1 MEVSKCRK
9 IVEFLKI
16 SIKKKSR
23 KTFYEIQTAIHLQEI
38 IQHSPNPPPS
48 DKTLRHLWNKHFLTE
63 IYRNIQTFAFK
74 VPQECSSWV
83 SINEA
88 MQMSFMT
95 PNRNMSAGK
104 FLKSERFLAA
114 LWDHII
120 FNVKRV
126 EVHKMNEVL

>member
-1 MEVSKCRK
+1 MKNCE
-9 IVEFLKI
+9 
-16 SIKKKSR
+16 
-23 KTFYEIQTAIHLQEI
+23 TFYEAQTVRQLHEI
-38 IQHSPNPPPS
+38 IQPSPNSPPS
-48 DKTLRHLWNKHFLTE
+48 NKILLRLWNKHFLTE

>member
-38 IQHSPNPPPS
+38 IQHSPNPSPS

-114 LWDHII
+114 LRDHII